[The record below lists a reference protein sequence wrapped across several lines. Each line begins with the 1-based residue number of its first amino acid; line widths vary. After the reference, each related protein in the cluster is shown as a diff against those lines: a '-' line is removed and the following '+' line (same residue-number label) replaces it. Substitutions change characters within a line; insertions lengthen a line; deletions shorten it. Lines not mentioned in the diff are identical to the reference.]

1 MGIRIQPR
9 EIDFPE
15 LHKFG
20 PDHEGPDLDP
30 FQGDLLDRK
39 EKIEVLS
46 RLVGNIEGPCAMA
59 VDAAWGAGK
68 TTFLKMWA
76 RHLRQQGFPVV
87 EFNAWET
94 DFTGDPF
101 VALSSEITGGLTEWN
116 APTVADKIKE
126 TKETARKVLRWVAP
140 GAIRL
145 ASGFIPVVG
154 NEFGKAAGDFAEE
167 LFTDYP
173 EARQSITDFKADL
186 AELANEL
193 WENSGTKPLVV
204 FIDELDRCRP
214 SYAIELLETGKHI
227 FSVDH
232 VVFVLAVNRMELAKS
247 VKVLYGDKFDAGGYL
262 KRFFDI
268 DFLLPAPDRDQFIDG
283 LFDTVG
289 IKQYLTRTNDR
300 LTQNVGGEALEIIRR
315 FFGRDESE
323 LSLRTI
329 GQSIHRFGLI
339 VSSLSDDEK
348 GYVRTLAV
356 LTVMATISPSLY
368 LGFVSGELTDK
379 EVAEAL
385 FHDHGPEG
393 FRETPAGITVE
404 STIIAARANRRDF
417 SNRLPEDLES
427 RAPLLFHYRGIA
439 DRPAPTDRAESAT
452 WSHAYEVCKLASD
465 FLPGSLQRD
474 ELLGF
479 GQSVQRFELL
489 SPDLFKQDGNA

>member
-9 EIDFPE
+9 DFDFPE
-15 LHKFG
+15 LHKFA
-20 PDHEGPDLDP
+20 PNPEGPDLDP

-39 EKIEVLS
+39 AKIEVLT

-76 RHLRQQGFPVV
+76 RHLCQQGFPVV

-193 WENSGTKPLVV
+193 WENSGNKPLVV

-214 SYAIELLETGKHI
+214 SYAIELLEMGKHI

-232 VVFVLAVNRMELAKS
+232 VVFILAVNRAELAHS
-247 VKVLYGDKFDAGGYL
+247 VRVLYGDRFGAEDYL
-262 KRFFDI
+262 RRFFDI
-268 DFLLPAPDRDQFIDG
+268 DILLPSPNRDQFIDG
-283 LFDTVG
+283 LLAQTGTKRFLENDQRTSL
-289 IKQYLTRTNDR
+289 QYGGLAKSI
-300 LTQNVGGEALEIIRR
+300 LQNFLSRS
-315 FFGRDESE
+315 D
-323 LSLRTI
+323 LSLRSI
-329 GQSIHRFGLI
+329 GQSIHRIGL
-339 VSSLSDDEK
+339 VLSSLSDDELRYA
-348 GYVRTLAV
+348 GTLATLSV
-356 LTVMATISPSLY
+356 IHALDSELYHSVKDTSVSDESIITTVSTKLNDSQLMSQPPGTFMQAIIMASRITHSDALMPY
-368 LGFVSGELTDK
+368 SGLQEK
-379 EVAEAL
+379 
-385 FHDHGPEG
+385 
-393 FRETPAGITVE
+393 
-404 STIIAARANRRDF
+404 
-417 SNRLPEDLES
+417 
-427 RAPLLFHYRGIA
+427 APLFWHYFETAQNGHA
-439 DRPAPTDRAESAT
+439 ETETDRAIMQRARQIVRIVQDLHGAGSPAAERLGFQESIQRLELL
-452 WSHAYEVCKLASD
+452 SSD
-465 FLPGSLQRD
+465 FLTAL
-474 ELLGF
+474 
-479 GQSVQRFELL
+479 
-489 SPDLFKQDGNA
+489 K

>member
-9 EIDFPE
+9 EFNFQE
-15 LHKFG
+15 LHKFA
-20 PDHEGPDLDP
+20 PNSEGPNLDP
-30 FQGDLLDRK
+30 FEGDLLDRK
-39 EKIEVLS
+39 EKIEVLT

-101 VALSSEITGGLTEWN
+101 VALASEITEGLAGWDS
-116 APTVADKIKE
+116 PTVADKIKE
-126 TKETARKVLRWVAP
+126 TKETAKRVLRWVAP

-145 ASGFIPVVG
+145 ASGFLPVVG
-154 NEFGKAAGDFAEE
+154 NELGKAAGDYAEE
-167 LFTDYP
+167 LLTDYP
-173 EARQSITDFKADL
+173 EARQSVKEFKSELENL
-186 AELANEL
+186 AAAL
-193 WENSGTKPLVV
+193 WETTGNKPLVV

-227 FSVDH
+227 FGVNH
-232 VVFVLAVNRMELAKS
+232 VVFVLAVNRAELAKS
-247 VKVLYGDKFDAGGYL
+247 VKVLYGEKFNAEDYL

-268 DFLLPAPDRDQFIDG
+268 DFLLPAPDREQFIDG
-283 LFDTVG
+283 LFDAAG
-289 IKQYLTRTNDR
+289 IKEYLTRTNDR
-300 LTQNVGGEALEIIRR
+300 LTQNVGAEALEIIRR

-323 LSLRTI
+323 LSLRTV

-339 VSSLSDDEK
+339 VSSLSDAEK
-348 GYVRTLAV
+348 GYVRTLAA
-356 LTVMATISPSLY
+356 LTVMATITPSLY

-379 EVAEAL
+379 EVADAL

-404 STIIAARANRRDF
+404 STIIAARTDWRDF
-417 SNRLPEDLES
+417 SNQQPEDLES

-439 DRPAPTDRAESAT
+439 DRPAPTERAESAT
-452 WSHAYEVCKLASD
+452 WSHAYEVCSLAAR
-465 FLPGSLQRD
+465 FRHGRLQSD

-479 GQSVQRFELL
+479 GQSVQRFALL
-489 SPDLFKQDGNA
+489 SPDLFKQDGND